1 MEKITNKKFDLDRNY
16 HFSNDI
22 KKEDYL
28 KIALS
33 SGSIANLNK
42 AGPLRFQSSSPS
54 PLDICNAILT
64 YKIKI
69 DELKEGEDITL
80 ENNFF
85 PRMFSQM
92 SLKLGTSEVETI
104 EYPGEVSSIL
114 NFVMTDYDYKKEYG
128 TLSGWIPDISTG
140 DTTATNTSY
149 DLRKKLYNKGFE
161 GSFPLK
167 NLFGFLQCYNRI
179 IFLISLEI
187 SLNRIIN
194 NDEIFYGAAP
204 NEAKL
209 TIEDMELW
217 IPQIT
222 LNPLLEVKLL
232 ERLNTNKDINVSF
245 LNRISQSIDISNQAV
260 YNWSVA
266 NLSNRPRYIFV
277 AFKNSTV
284 GYQENNSKFI
294 QYTGTNKIKSIR
306 VQLNNSNYPDLGMVF
321 DAIKNHQLQP
331 YNFYI
336 EMCKRF
342 NNSPQLN
349 YLDFKDLY
357 SIFCFDVSAQDE
369 RLASN
374 GCDVTIHITKDTGL
388 NVKCFCVILEE
399 KTAKI
404 NLNDGKMHLFSS

>member
-16 HFSNDI
+16 HFTNDI

-69 DELKEGEDITL
+69 DELTEGENITL

-321 DAIKNHQLQP
+321 DSIKNHQLQP

>member
-16 HFSNDI
+16 HFTNDI

>member
-222 LNPLLEVKLL
+222 LNPMLEVKLL

>member
-1 MEKITNKKFDLDRNY
+1 MEKTINKKFDLDRNY
-16 HFSNDI
+16 HLTNDI

-42 AGPLRFQSSSPS
+42 AGPLRFQSHSPN
-54 PLDICNAILT
+54 PLDICNAIIA

-69 DELKEGEDITL
+69 DDLKDTENITL

-92 SLKLGTSEVETI
+92 TLKLGTSEVETI
-104 EYPGEVSSIL
+104 EYPGEVSSML
-114 NFVMTDYDYKKEYG
+114 NFVMTDDDYKKEYG
-128 TLSGWIPDISTG
+128 TLSGWIPDIATG
-140 DTTATNTSY
+140 DTAATNTSY

-167 NLFGFLQCYNRI
+167 NLFGFLQCYDRI
-179 IFLISLEI
+179 IFLIPLEF

-194 NDEIFYGAAP
+194 NDEIFYGAP
-204 NEAKL
+204 NDEAKV

-222 LNPLLEVKLL
+222 LNPMLEVKLL

-260 YNWSVA
+260 YNWPVA
-266 NLSNRPRYIFV
+266 NLSNRARYIFV

-294 QYTGTNKIKSIR
+294 QYIGTNKIKSIR
-306 VQLNNSNYPDLGMVF
+306 VRLNTSYYPELGMVF
-321 DAIKNHQLQP
+321 DATKNHQLEP

-369 RLASN
+369 KLASN
-374 GCDVTIHITKDTGL
+374 GCDVTIHITKDADL
-388 NVKCFCVILEE
+388 KVKCFCVILEE

>member
-16 HFSNDI
+16 HFTNDI

-222 LNPLLEVKLL
+222 LNPMLEVKLL

>member
-69 DELKEGEDITL
+69 DELTEGENITL

-222 LNPLLEVKLL
+222 LNPMLEVKLL